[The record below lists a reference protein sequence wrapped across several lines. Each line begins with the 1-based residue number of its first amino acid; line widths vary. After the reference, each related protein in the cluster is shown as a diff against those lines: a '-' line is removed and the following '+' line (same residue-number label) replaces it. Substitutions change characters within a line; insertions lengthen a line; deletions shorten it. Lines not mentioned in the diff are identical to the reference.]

1 MSSRIKRRYVPYDC
15 PFVLLDRHLATRY
28 VHARFEP
35 IPKRHPSR
43 SPTFFQ
49 IDYRTIPPVSGV
61 LHPTVEE
68 PSVSFLDY
76 LYVWLKWR
84 RFILWMVGISSAL
97 ALIVSLLLPKTYM
110 ASTTILPPK
119 PETPAGLAGFSA
131 VTASLDVFG
140 LGKTQEVDTYVAL
153 LESRRVQESAI
164 RTFNLQKYF
173 EKETMDETL
182 TAFSS
187 TVDVTVTKE
196 NTVTLSVIHEDS
208 VQAAAIANFMIDE
221 LDRINK
227 TLANEQAHSNR
238 VFIEGRLANT
248 HEQLR
253 LSEEAMKTYQ
263 ETHRTLGLSEENRAA
278 IIAGAQ
284 IEAQVMALEIQQES
298 LQKNFG
304 ATHPVLQGLSAEI
317 DAAKHRLE
325 GLPAVGLDL
334 ARLFREVEIQTRV
347 LTFLL
352 PQYEQAKIQEARD
365 TPTIQVID
373 RAVPPQRKY
382 APKRLFIVAGAAIS
396 SLILSL
402 FLTLGLNTL
411 GESRI
416 NRTATGRKV
425 DKILEEWRA
434 FRGKSA

>member
-1 MSSRIKRRYVPYDC
+1 M
-15 PFVLLDRHLATRY
+15 
-28 VHARFEP
+28 
-35 IPKRHPSR
+35 
-43 SPTFFQ
+43 
-49 IDYRTIPPVSGV
+49 
-61 LHPTVEE
+61 EE
-68 PSVSFLDY
+68 PSVTLLDY

-84 RFILWMVGISSAL
+84 RFIIWMVGVSSVL
-97 ALIVSLLLPKTYM
+97 ALTVSLLLPKTYL
-110 ASTTILPPK
+110 ATTTILPPK

-153 LESRRVQESAI
+153 LESRRVQEAAI
-164 RTFNLQKYF
+164 RAFNLQAYF

-182 TAFSS
+182 IAFSS
-187 TVDVTVTKE
+187 VVDVTVTKE
-196 NTVTLSVIHEDS
+196 NTVILTVIHEDS
-208 VQAAAIANFMIDE
+208 VKAAAIANFMVDE

-238 VFIEGRLANT
+238 VFIEGRLADT

-253 LSEEAMKTYQ
+253 LSEEAMKSYQ

-278 IIAGAQ
+278 IAAGAE
-284 IEAQVMALEIQQES
+284 IEAHVMVLEIQQET
-298 LQKNFG
+298 LRKRLG
-304 ATHPVLQGLSAEI
+304 ATHPMIQGLSAEI
-317 DAAKHRLE
+317 DVAKSRLGE
-325 GLPAVGLDL
+325 LPAIGLDL
-334 ARLFREVEIQTRV
+334 ARLFRAVAIQTRV

-365 TPTIQVID
+365 TPTVQVID
-373 RAVPPQRKY
+373 RAAPPQRKY

-402 FLTLGLNTL
+402 FLTLGLNAL
-411 GESRI
+411 SESRV

-425 DKILEEWRA
+425 DKIVEEWRT
-434 FRGKSA
+434 FRGPSTR